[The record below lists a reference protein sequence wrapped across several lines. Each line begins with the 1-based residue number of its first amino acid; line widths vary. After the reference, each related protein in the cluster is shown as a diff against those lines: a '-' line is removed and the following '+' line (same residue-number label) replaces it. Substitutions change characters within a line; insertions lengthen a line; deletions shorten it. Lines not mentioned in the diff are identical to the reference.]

1 MLTWLKELLGESYSE
16 EIDKKVEKQI
26 GKEYVPKSDL
36 DVLGEVKTQ
45 LEKEVETRDKQI
57 EKLKKIDPEKL
68 QEQITQL
75 QEQNAQDKA
84 AYEAKLKETQINNAV
99 EKSLLTSKAKNIKAV
114 RALLDLENAEL
125 LEDGSIKGLTEQIEA
140 LQKAKD
146 SAFLF
151 ENPKEAPVLQGLKPG
166 ESNVNVPTQTVDF
179 SKMSYSE
186 ICAYMEANPEATM

>member
-1 MLTWLKELLGESYSE
+1 MLTWLKELLGEAYSE

-36 DVLGEVKTQ
+36 DALSEVKTQ
-45 LEKEVETRDKQI
+45 LEKEVETRDNQI

-84 AYEAKLKETQINNAV
+84 AYETKLKETQINNAV
-99 EKSLLTSKAKNIKAV
+99 ERSLLTSKAKNIKAV
-114 RALLDLENAEL
+114 RALLDLDNAEL
-125 LEDGSIKGLTEQIEA
+125 LEDGSIKGLSEQIAA

-151 ENPKEAPVLQGLKPG
+151 ENSKEAPVLQGLKPG

-186 ICAYMEANPEATM
+186 ICAYMEANPEAAM

>member
-1 MLTWLKELLGESYSE
+1 MLTWLKELLGEAYSE
-16 EIDKKVEKQI
+16 EIDKKVTEQI
-26 GKEYVPKSDL
+26 GKEYAPKSDL
-36 DVLGEVKTQ
+36 DALGEVKAQ

-84 AYEAKLKETQINNAV
+84 AFEAKLKETQINNAV

-125 LEDGSIKGLTEQIEA
+125 LEDGSIKGLTEQIAA
-140 LQKAKD
+140 LQNAKD

-151 ENPKEAPVLQGLKPG
+151 ENPKESPILQGLKPG